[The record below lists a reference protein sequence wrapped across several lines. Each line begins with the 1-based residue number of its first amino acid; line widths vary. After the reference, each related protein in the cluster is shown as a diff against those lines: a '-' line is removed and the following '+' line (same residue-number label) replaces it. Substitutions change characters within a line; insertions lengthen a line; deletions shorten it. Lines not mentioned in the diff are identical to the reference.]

1 MHFFGS
7 IGTFLFV
14 VGLAITAWLV
24 GEKFYAGLM
33 NYKVREVTEQ
43 PLFFL
48 ALTAANIGF
57 QMFLAG
63 FIGEMISQTNIRKT
77 DYQIESVINIEA

>member
-7 IGTFLFV
+7 IGTFLFLI
-14 VGLAITAWLV
+14 GLGITAWLV
-24 GEKFYAGLM
+24 GEKFYAGLI
-33 NYKVREVTEQ
+33 NSRVRDVTDQ

-48 ALTAANIGF
+48 ALTSVIIGF

-63 FIGEMISQTNIRKT
+63 FLGEMVSQTNIRKN
-77 DYQIESVINIEA
+77 DYQIEKTLNF